1 MDMKPEISVII
12 YGIQYARH
20 LERCLHSILMQTVQ
34 NIELIAVIDHTLE
47 AEMQNRLKQLAGSD
61 HRLRFVEGLRE
72 NGSRIPAQAIEAC
85 GGRYILIASA
95 DLFYPYDA
103 FQTMLEKA
111 DESGLIFN
119 IVYKSQEEGYCK
131 ANHSW
136 DSVTDLFLEP
146 SLYQHLFAARILKS
160 NPISLHTKGR
170 YQILESLIA
179 YYTYA
184 EPNAM
189 TDEVLAYCG
198 HARDQL
204 LVAENAIDTPYMVR
218 IARQQIEKQH
228 LNTAFLTIGSLLAM
242 LNTEVCT
249 SQSREWREEA
259 FQCLRSIADVSR
271 QDQQLSAYL
280 QLVLKMDARLLCS
293 MTSDL
298 YFDVLRTPSDIQEM
312 QSHADYVEQTEN
324 EA

>member
-34 NIELIAVIDHTLE
+34 NIELIAVIDHALE
-47 AEMQNRLKQLAGSD
+47 AEIQNRLKQLAGSD
-61 HRLRFVEGLRE
+61 HRLRFVEGLCE
-72 NGSRIPAQAIEAC
+72 NGSKIPAQAIEAC

-111 DESGLIFN
+111 DKGGLIFN
-119 IVYKSQEEGYCK
+119 IVYKSQGEGYCK

-136 DSVTDLFLEP
+136 DSVTDLLLAP
-146 SLYQHLFAARILKS
+146 SLYQHLFTASILKS
-160 NPISLHTKGR
+160 NTISLHAKGR

-184 EPNAM
+184 EPNAV
-189 TDEVLAYCG
+189 TEEVLAYCG
-198 HARDQL
+198 HAQDQWCL
-204 LVAENAIDTPYMVR
+204 DENTIDTPYMVR
-218 IARQQIEKQH
+218 IAHQQIEKQH
-228 LNTAFLTIGSLLAM
+228 LKAAFLTIGSLLVM
-242 LNTEVCT
+242 LNMEMRT

-259 FQCLRSIADVSR
+259 FQGLRSIADVYR
-271 QDQQLSAYL
+271 QDKQLSAYL
-280 QLVLKMDARLLCS
+280 QLMLGMDADLLCS
-293 MTSDL
+293 ISADL
-298 YFDVLRTPSDIQEM
+298 YFYVLRSPSDIQKM
-312 QSHADYVEQTEN
+312 RSHADYVEQMETE
-324 EA
+324 A